1 MTSVLSDIVNVDVGA
16 SVTVIVS
23 LREAI
28 IPLMLVHVIVYV
40 VSTDGLNICDP
51 DSSRDP
57 KVAPGSSVPL
67 GTLSDSGIVK
77 LVATH
82 EDVGPVEDQVKTLV
96 PPSAIVVDA
105 MFRVN
110 CGPVTDTG

>member
-28 IPLMLVHVIVYV
+28 RPPMLVHVIMYV

-57 KVAPGSSVPL
+57 KCPPATSGPL
-67 GTLSDSGIVK
+67 GTL
-77 LVATH
+77 
-82 EDVGPVEDQVKTLV
+82 
-96 PPSAIVVDA
+96 
-105 MFRVN
+105 
-110 CGPVTDTG
+110 